1 MRERVRTSMKSYDAI
16 VIGAGHNGLTAAAYL
31 AKAGLKVVVLERS
44 PYIGGAAVSREIYP
58 GFTYSNCSYVSNLMR
73 PEIMR
78 DLDLTRHGL
87 SLSASDMP
95 TVALDTIGGH
105 VVLRRDQITD
115 SLRAHSAA
123 DAAALPAFHRRFL
136 SFAATLQPFL
146 TTVPPRL
153 SGGGRHDRLTLIKLG
168 WAIRKLGRKEMR
180 EFLRVIGMNVADI
193 LEETFES
200 DLVKGALALDDVLG
214 TSFGP
219 RSPGSVFTLLY
230 RVAGE
235 AGGVRGALAHPR
247 GGMGAVTRAL
257 AAAARASGAE
267 ISCGAPVARILV
279 EGDRAVGVEL
289 QSGERFA
296 ARAVVSNADPR
307 VTFLSLL
314 GPEHLDTG
322 FVRQVSNLRQR
333 GLAAKLNL
341 ALDGLPS
348 FSGLQ
353 EAELGGRLVIAPG
366 IDYLERAFNHS
377 KYDEYSEHPAV
388 EITIPSIHDRSLAPE
403 GKHVLSAVVQYAP
416 YGLKQGWDE
425 AREAFADRVIEMIAA
440 YAPDLPGRI
449 LACQI
454 ITPLDLEREY
464 GMTGGHWH
472 HGDLALDQLLM
483 LRPVPGVAQYATPL
497 PGLYLCGAGAHPGGG
512 VMGAAGR
519 NAAHQVMSMERA
531 A

>member
-1 MRERVRTSMKSYDAI
+1 MSTAFDVI
-16 VIGAGHNGLTAAAYL
+16 VIGAGHNGLACSAYL
-31 AKAGLKVVVLERS
+31 AKAGRRVLVLEAAS
-44 PYIGGAAVSREIYP
+44 DIGGAAANREIAP
-58 GFTYSNCSYVSNLMR
+58 GFTVSACAHLLHSLH
-73 PEIMR
+73 PKVIAE
-78 DLDLTRHGL
+78 LGLTRHGL
-87 SLSASDMP
+87 ALSASDIP
-95 TVALDTIGGH
+95 TVALDAEADH
-105 VVLRRDQITD
+105 VVLRRDQVSD

-123 DAAALPAFHRRFL
+123 DAAVLPAFYRRL
-136 SFAATLQPFL
+136 LGFAATLQPFL
-146 TTVPPRL
+146 TKPPPRL
-153 SGGGRHDRLTLIKLG
+153 GGGGRQDRLTLIKLG
-168 WAIRKLGRKEMR
+168 WAVRRQGRGEMR
-180 EFLRVIGMNVADI
+180 EFLRIIGMNVADI

-200 DLVKGALALDDVLG
+200 DLVKGALALDGVLG

-230 RVAGE
+230 RLAGE
-235 AGGVRGALAHPR
+235 AGGLRGALAHPR
-247 GGMGAVTRAL
+247 GGMGTVTQAL
-257 AAAARASGAE
+257 AAAARAGGAE
-267 ISCGAPVARILV
+267 VRSDAPVARILV

-296 ARAVVSNADPR
+296 APVVVSNADPR
-307 VTFLSLL
+307 ATFLSLL

-322 FVRQVSNLRQR
+322 FVRRISNLRLR

-348 FSGLQ
+348 FAGLQ

-377 KYDEYSEHPAV
+377 KYGEYSEHPAV
-388 EITIPSIHDRSLAPE
+388 EITIPSIHDRSLTPE
-403 GKHVLSAVVQYAP
+403 GMHVLSAVVQYAP
-416 YGLKQGWDE
+416 YNLKQGWDE
-425 AREAFADRVIEMIAA
+425 AREAFADRVIETIAA

-449 LACQI
+449 VARQI
-454 ITPLDLEREY
+454 ITPLDLERDY

-483 LRPVPGVAQYATPL
+483 LRPVPGAAQYATPL

-519 NAAHQVMSMERA
+519 NAAHQVMAMERA

>member
-1 MRERVRTSMKSYDAI
+1 MSTAFDVI
-16 VIGAGHNGLTAAAYL
+16 VIGAGHNGLACAAYL
-31 AKAGLKVVVLERS
+31 AKAGRRILVLEAAS
-44 PYIGGAAVSREIYP
+44 DIGGAAANREIAP
-58 GFTYSNCSYVSNLMR
+58 GFTVSACAHLLHSLH
-73 PEIMR
+73 PKVIA

-87 SLSASDMP
+87 ALSASDIP
-95 TVALDTIGGH
+95 TVALDAEADH
-105 VVLRRDQITD
+105 VVLRRDQVSD

-123 DAAALPAFHRRFL
+123 DAAVLPAFYRRL
-136 SFAATLQPFL
+136 LGFAATLQPFL
-146 TTVPPRL
+146 TKPPPRL
-153 SGGGRHDRLTLIKLG
+153 GGGGRQDRLTLIKLG
-168 WAIRKLGRKEMR
+168 WAVRRQGRGEMR
-180 EFLRVIGMNVADI
+180 EFLRIIGMNVADI

-200 DLVKGALALDDVLG
+200 DLVKGALALDGVLG

-230 RVAGE
+230 RLAGE
-235 AGGVRGALAHPR
+235 AGGLRGALAHPR
-247 GGMGAVTRAL
+247 GGMGAVTQAL
-257 AAAARASGAE
+257 VAAARAGGAE
-267 ISCGAPVARILV
+267 VRSNAPVVRILV

-296 ARAVVSNADPR
+296 APVVVSNADPR

-314 GPEHLDTG
+314 GPEYLDTG
-322 FVRQVSNLRQR
+322 FVRRISNLRLR

-348 FSGLQ
+348 FAGLQ

-377 KYDEYSEHPAV
+377 KYGEYSERPAV

-403 GKHVLSAVVQYAP
+403 GMHVLSAVVQYAP

-425 AREAFADRVIEMIAA
+425 AREAFADRVIETIAA

-449 LACQI
+449 VVRQI
-454 ITPLDLEREY
+454 ITPLDLERDY

-483 LRPVPGVAQYATPL
+483 LRPVPGAAQYATPL

-519 NAAHQVMSMERA
+519 NAAKQVMALERA